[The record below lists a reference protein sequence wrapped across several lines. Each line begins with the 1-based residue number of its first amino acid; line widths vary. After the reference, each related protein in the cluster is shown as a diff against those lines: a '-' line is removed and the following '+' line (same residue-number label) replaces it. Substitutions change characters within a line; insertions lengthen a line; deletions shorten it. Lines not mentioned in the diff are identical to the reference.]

1 MRNSW
6 FFACKLRF
14 HALDAP
20 PLFLCPGY
28 PNLINWH
35 FALQYHNSFSSRHL
49 IQFLCSSHSIV
60 SSSLLLPQ
68 QRMIYCK
75 FLCIR
80 ALHYFRIQMNG
91 NELCVCV
98 LWVSGLPF
106 FLYRFL
112 RIPKSRL
119 LMSIS
124 IYPAIYSLVINITI
138 WCIYYRIRNSS
149 ITCGCHG
156 NEKPICEENFSKD
169 MPKVHI

>member
-98 LWVSGLPF
+98 VSEWVALFSV
-106 FLYRFL
+106 
-112 RIPKSRL
+112 S
-119 LMSIS
+119 
-124 IYPAIYSLVINITI
+124 
-138 WCIYYRIRNSS
+138 
-149 ITCGCHG
+149 
-156 NEKPICEENFSKD
+156 FSKD
-169 MPKVHI
+169 SKIQIAHVHFNLPSHLFPRNQHHNLVHLLSYTELEYYLWMSW